1 MKKRW
6 IVLLGLFLL
15 IVCVYAKGIR
25 VKPFP
30 ADLDKATTM
39 ILQSGNTGTRITITD
54 PEEIQNVRDMME
66 KRFYLTQRISPRD
79 GWTYR
84 IIFEAE
90 NEEILLDVT
99 VGEGTFKHDDVIYFL
114 GDHKLWDYMQT
125 YDDVF
130 NQTAR

>member
-6 IVLLGLFLL
+6 IVLLGLLLL

-30 ADLDKATTM
+30 ADVDEAKTM
-39 ILQSGNTGTRITITD
+39 ILQSGNTGTRITITN
-54 PEEIQNVRDMME
+54 PEEIQTVRDMME
-66 KRFYLTQRISPRD
+66 KRYYLTQRISPRD

-130 NQTAR
+130 NQET

>member
-6 IVLLGLFLL
+6 IVLLGLLLL

-66 KRFYLTQRISPRD
+66 KRFYLPKEFRREVAGRIVS
-79 GWTYR
+79 
-84 IIFEAE
+84 
-90 NEEILLDVT
+90 
-99 VGEGTFKHDDVIYFL
+99 FL
-114 GDHKLWDYMQT
+114 KPKTRKFCLT
-125 YDDVF
+125 S
-130 NQTAR
+130 R

>member
-6 IVLLGLFLL
+6 IVLLGLLLL

-66 KRFYLTQRISPRD
+66 KRFYLTQRMSPRG

-90 NEEILLDVT
+90 NEEILLLWFDWSV
-99 VGEGTFKHDDVIYFL
+99 
-114 GDHKLWDYMQT
+114 KLPPIKSTKPSFVWKRLRASPLR
-125 YDDVF
+125 F
-130 NQTAR
+130 ALLKFFW